1 MAKRDWRR
9 AHFHG
14 RRTDSKYGAG
24 VILPNGTVT
33 PSMPM
38 DNLARRAERAKRHWK
53 KELTRR
59 GVRVRGL

>member
-1 MAKRDWRR
+1 MSRIDWRR
-9 AHFHG
+9 TRYRG
-14 RRTDSKYGAG
+14 RRTESKYGAG

-33 PSMPM
+33 PSIPM

-59 GVRVRGL
+59 GVRVLGL

>member
-1 MAKRDWRR
+1 MSRMDWRR
-9 AHFHG
+9 TKFRG
-14 RRTDSKYGAG
+14 RRTESKFGAG

-38 DNLARRAERAKRHWK
+38 DNLARRAERAMRRWK
-53 KELTRR
+53 KERARR